1 MQNRTLF
8 SAISL
13 TRGHKH
19 VVNTTLIMG
28 SYGYWV
34 QVLSSPYRIR
44 LCPSQ
49 LQQKLGWIADKWAD
63 KHAVWSWTS
72 RRIVFLPQFSL
83 SAHAMSHSIF
93 QKHHQ
98 QQLSSLLES
107 SCGFCWQIGF
117 FGRVEEPTET
127 AKTEKKNEDIDCDT
141 DMCEHWCCVYCS
153 TKGDSPMRGKFFCP
167 LNHWRQSIQ

>member
-1 MQNRTLF
+1 MCVLLKHPLHVKCYIFQKDPMHQMQNRTLF

-63 KHAVWSWTS
+63 KHAV
-72 RRIVFLPQFSL
+72 
-83 SAHAMSHSIF
+83 
-93 QKHHQ
+93 
-98 QQLSSLLES
+98 
-107 SCGFCWQIGF
+107 
-117 FGRVEEPTET
+117 
-127 AKTEKKNEDIDCDT
+127 
-141 DMCEHWCCVYCS
+141 
-153 TKGDSPMRGKFFCP
+153 
-167 LNHWRQSIQ
+167 